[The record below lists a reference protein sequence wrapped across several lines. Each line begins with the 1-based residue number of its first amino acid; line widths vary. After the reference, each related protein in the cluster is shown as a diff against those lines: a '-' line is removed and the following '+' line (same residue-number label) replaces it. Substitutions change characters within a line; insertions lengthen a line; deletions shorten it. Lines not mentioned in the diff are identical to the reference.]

1 MATYRLTMRARQ
13 NVLRIWRRLA
23 DDNQSAAVRFVDLLA
38 VARDQLRSGYRSFP
52 VGEYLILYRI
62 KEPGVQ
68 IMHIVHSRRDLE
80 TLFGQ

>member
-1 MATYRLTMRARQ
+1 LET
-13 NVLRIWRRLA
+13 
-23 DDNQSAAVRFVDLLA
+23 FPKLA